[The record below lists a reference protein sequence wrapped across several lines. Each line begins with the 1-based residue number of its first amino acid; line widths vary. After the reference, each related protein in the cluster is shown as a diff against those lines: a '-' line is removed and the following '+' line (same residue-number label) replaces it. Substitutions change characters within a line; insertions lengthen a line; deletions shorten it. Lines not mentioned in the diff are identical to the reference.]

1 MRLSERYGQRKLE
14 NACADLLTITS
25 TLSIRIITS
34 ILKNG
39 KQAKAPEK
47 HYYDN
52 EHGITRGVAYYA
64 RKDSDSE

>member
-1 MRLSERYGQRKLE
+1 MRLGERYGKSKLE
-14 NACADLLTITS
+14 NACAELLTITS
-25 TLSIRIITS
+25 TPSIRLIAS

-47 HYYDN
+47 HHHES

-64 RKDSDSE
+64 CKDGDLE